1 MGFYKLLGL
10 IVYKHAVIIQK
21 EHDYAQ
27 PQNMCA
33 KNNREITSLL

>member
-10 IVYKHAVIIQK
+10 VIYKYAVTTQK
-21 EHDYAQ
+21 CHYYAHSEK
-27 PQNMCA
+27 MCA